1 MGQDEQADVVE
12 EPAVAASL
20 AVVERIVSC
29 GERARGGIRA
39 TIWPGVGGALGLGEQ
54 GGGGS
59 RAAVR
64 PGSGGA
70 LGLAERGGGGRRAVV
85 RAGSCGGRRRGSG
98 RRSEMTEEGR
108 SCGCAGGEEEVGVVR
123 R

>member
-1 MGQDEQADVVE
+1 VEVVGSRRVMGQDEQADVVE
-12 EPAVAASL
+12 EPAVAVSL
-20 AVVERIVSC
+20 AVVERVVSC
-29 GERARGGIRA
+29 GERTR
-39 TIWPGVGGALGLGEQ
+39 
-54 GGGGS
+54 GGS

-108 SCGCAGGEEEVGVVR
+108 SCGRAGGEEEVGVVR